1 MEGATCPS
9 CNCMFA
15 MTRLSNDDLDD
26 FDQDSDL
33 VTCPSCLRTFD
44 PCIQKSASAAESQA
58 TGLEELIDL
67 TDDADS
73 EGSTK

>member
-15 MTRLSNDDLDD
+15 MTSLLNDDLDD
-26 FDQDSDL
+26 FDEDFDL

-44 PCIQKSASAAESQA
+44 PSIQKSASEAESQA
-58 TGLEELIDL
+58 TGLEELVDL
-67 TDDADS
+67 TDD
-73 EGSTK
+73 EESTK

>member
-1 MEGATCPS
+1 
-9 CNCMFA
+9 MFA

-26 FDQDSDL
+26 FDQDYDL

-44 PCIQKSASAAESQA
+44 PSIQKSASAAESQA

-67 TDDADS
+67 ADDGNGEES
-73 EGSTK
+73 ET

>member
-15 MTRLSNDDLDD
+15 MTRLSNDDFDED
-26 FDQDSDL
+26 FDL

-44 PCIQKSASAAESQA
+44 PSIQKSASAAESQA
-58 TGLEELIDL
+58 TGLEELVDL
-67 TDDADS
+67 ADDADG
-73 EGSTK
+73 EESTK